1 MVVAGGTKTHLP
13 ADWGSQ
19 LGSSPCCSNDQARSG
34 DARRSRMREVLLGN

>member
-1 MVVAGGTKTHLP
+1 MVAGGTKTHLP

-34 DARRSRMREVLLGN
+34 DARRSRMKEVLLGN